1 MQSAAATSQHC
12 EPMELLCHRAAALA
26 KGGTNFKVTVTRNDI
41 ICILDGRGEREGIK
55 VA

>member
-1 MQSAAATSQHC
+1 MQSELM
-12 EPMELLCHRAAALA
+12 EPLCHRAVVLA
-26 KGGTNFKVTVTRNDI
+26 KGSANFKVTVIRNDI